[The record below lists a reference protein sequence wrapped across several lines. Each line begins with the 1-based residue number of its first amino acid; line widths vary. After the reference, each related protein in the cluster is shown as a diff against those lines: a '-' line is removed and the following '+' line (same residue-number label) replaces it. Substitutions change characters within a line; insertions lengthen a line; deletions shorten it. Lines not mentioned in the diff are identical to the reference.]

1 MSWSDRLRLFTV
13 RALFPLE
20 RRGLP
25 SPPPSWGRD
34 RVGGR
39 PIPSLAAL
47 ALSLALAGCFQPLY
61 GEAAHP
67 GLVQAMRE
75 VEVTPIP
82 DRIGHYLA
90 DDLISRMNGSGETPK
105 PRYRLTVR
113 LSKSVQTPTIESQ
126 IQTADAAT
134 VTGTAIFSLMRIE
147 GEKPIY
153 AGSATSSAAY
163 DRTLQSYADLRASR
177 DAELRVAKSLADE
190 IELRVAGALSKT
202 P

>member
-1 MSWSDRLRLFTV
+1 MSWSDRLRFF
-13 RALFPLE
+13 A
-20 RRGLP
+20 
-25 SPPPSWGRD
+25 
-34 RVGGR
+34 
-39 PIPSLAAL
+39 
-47 ALSLALAGCFQPLY
+47 ALSLVAATGGCFQPLY

-67 GLVQAMRE
+67 GLIQAMRE

-105 PRYRLTVR
+105 PRYRLTVK

-134 VTGTAIFSLMRIE
+134 VTGTALFTLTRIE
-147 GEKPIY
+147 GDKPIY

>member
-1 MSWSDRLRLFTV
+1 MSWSDRLRV
-13 RALFPLE
+13 
-20 RRGLP
+20 
-25 SPPPSWGRD
+25 
-34 RVGGR
+34 
-39 PIPSLAAL
+39 LAAL
-47 ALSLALAGCFQPLY
+47 SLVAATGGCFQPLY

-105 PRYRLTVR
+105 PRYRLTVK

-134 VTGTAIFSLMRIE
+134 VTGTALFTLTRIE
-147 GEKPIY
+147 GDKPIY
-153 AGSATSSAAY
+153 SGSATSAAAY

-177 DAELRVAKSLADE
+177 GGPRSQ
-190 IELRVAGALSKT
+190 
-202 P
+202 